1 MKKVFIALI
10 AMIACVTMASAQT
23 AIEEQKVFDNTYA
36 GAEIGVSSP
45 IARSVFPLNTNFG
58 VKLGKN
64 FSPVFGVN
72 VEGIA
77 FLGSNAV
84 SNTRFSYHNS
94 IRAINVGVNGT
105 VDMFNLFGYNPNRVF
120 TIIPEVGIGWLH
132 GFNNNSDFNSISAKT
147 AIQAAF
153 NVKKAW
159 QLYVEPG
166 IFWNLGNQ
174 KFNRHHAQMGVQ
186 VGFLYKFKTSNGAH
200 NFKRYDIGA
209 MNDEINDLR
218 AQLAAK
224 PKTVVETHE
233 VVKEVV
239 KTHVVRLYDTVIM
252 FAYKSAEL
260 SDEARNELDKVI
272 GAVEVYG
279 YASPEGTKDF
289 NQKLSQQRADAV
301 AEYLVSRGVAV
312 TKCVGCGVNGETSNR
327 VVIVKH

>member
-10 AMIACVTMASAQT
+10 AMIACVTSTFAQT
-23 AIEEQKVFDNTYA
+23 AIEKQKVFDNTYV

-58 VKLGKN
+58 LKAGKG
-64 FSPVFGVN
+64 FSPAFGVN
-72 VEGIA
+72 VEGVA

-84 SNTRFSYHNS
+84 ANSRFSYHNS

-105 VDMFNLFGYNPNRVF
+105 VDMFNLFGYNRVF
-120 TIIPEVGIGWLH
+120 TIIPEIGIGWLH
-132 GFNNNSDFNSISAKT
+132 GFNNGTDFNSISAKT

-153 NVKKAW
+153 NVKEAW
-159 QLYVEPG
+159 QLYVGPG
-166 IFWNLGNQ
+166 IFWNLGEQ
-174 KFNRHHAQMGVQ
+174 KFNRHHAQAGIQ
-186 VGFLYKFKTSNGAH
+186 AGFIYKFKTSNGTH
-200 NFKRYDIGA
+200 NFKSYDIAA
-209 MNDEINDLR
+209 MNNEINDLR
-218 AQLAAK
+218 EQLAAK
-224 PKTVVETHE
+224 PKTVVETRE

-260 SDEARNELDKVI
+260 SEEARAELDKVI

-279 YASPEGTKDF
+279 YASPEGTKSF

-312 TKCVGCGVNGETSNR
+312 TKCVGMGVDGETSNR